1 MVKWGL
7 MGLNNND
14 IMGIR
19 ELMEMEWM
27 EKVTGKWGVIFRDEK
42 REWV

>member
-1 MVKWGL
+1 
-7 MGLNNND
+7 
-14 IMGIR
+14 MGIR

-27 EKVTGKWGVIFRDEK
+27 GKVTGKWGVIFRGEK